1 MFSYFFFKGLMQII
15 ARTKWLWNIT
25 ECQKQQTTVG
35 DKITRRQ
42 KSARYRPADRAAS
55 APGET
60 RREGGGGR
68 RWVGVYGQRQRA
80 QNKSQRVRMWFRDGV
95 QCLHGLPGG
104 MALVFGGRTLLA
116 WEARRSDPASPLLC
130 LTLPLPPAAQGHAM
144 VWERLMHLQRH
155 AVKSN

>member
-1 MFSYFFFKGLMQII
+1 MINKTDKGKCESFVTVWCSPIFFFKGLMQII

-80 QNKSQRVRMWFRDGV
+80 
-95 QCLHGLPGG
+95 L
-104 MALVFGGRTLLA
+104 
-116 WEARRSDPASPLLC
+116 E
-130 LTLPLPPAAQGHAM
+130 
-144 VWERLMHLQRH
+144 
-155 AVKSN
+155 